1 MRVHNRCHT
10 IDDGAGHDQP
20 AVVDQPVADE
30 PVAATNY
37 GTAGL
42 EWPQRSG

>member
-10 IDDGAGHDQP
+10 IDDGAGHDHP
-20 AVVDQPVADE
+20 AVADQ